1 MTPEMKAYLQMP
13 NCPAPRTLDIDGPVP
28 ELKSQID
35 ILVDRFLSCPL
46 PDSVCAD
53 LCATRQGPGR
63 VGTNLLSGTE
73 AKEVL
78 SKVLTGCHITL

>member
-13 NCPAPRTLDIDGPVP
+13 NCPAPRALDIDGPVP

-63 VGTNLLSGTE
+63 VGTNILSGTD

-78 SKVLTGCHITL
+78 SKVLAGCHITL

>member
-28 ELKSQID
+28 EIKSQID

-46 PDSVCAD
+46 PDSVCSD
-53 LCATRQGPGR
+53 LCATKQGSGR
-63 VGTNLLSGTE
+63 SGTNLSSGTE

-78 SKVLTGCHITL
+78 SKVLEGCRITL

>member
-63 VGTNLLSGTE
+63 VGTDLLSGTE

-78 SKVLTGCHITL
+78 SKVLAGCHITL

>member
-13 NCPAPRTLDIDGPVP
+13 NCPAPVSLDIDGPVP

-53 LCATRQGPGR
+53 PCATRQGPGR
-63 VGTNLLSGTE
+63 SGTNLLSGTE

-78 SKVLTGCHITL
+78 SKVLAGCHITL

>member
-13 NCPAPRTLDIDGPVP
+13 DCPAPRTLDIDGPVP

>member
-1 MTPEMKAYLQMP
+1 MTPEMKAYLQVP

-35 ILVDRFLSCPL
+35 ILVDLFLSCPL

-53 LCATRQGPGR
+53 MCATRQGPGR
-63 VGTNLLSGTE
+63 FGTNLLSGIE

-78 SKVLTGCHITL
+78 SKVLAGCHITL